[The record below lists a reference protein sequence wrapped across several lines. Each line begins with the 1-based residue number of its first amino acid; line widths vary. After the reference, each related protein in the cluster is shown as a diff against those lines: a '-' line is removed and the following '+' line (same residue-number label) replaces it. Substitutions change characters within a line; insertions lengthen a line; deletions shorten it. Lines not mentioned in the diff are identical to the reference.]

1 MTQTSAVMV
10 RERILE
16 LRDEMGQLED
26 KRRELRTKLEECERN
41 SLYSGLFAW
50 HNARKCKR
58 VKRRLRRVESAIGH
72 KGDAL
77 GKLGAIQAMESS

>member
-26 KRRELRTKLEECERN
+26 KRRELRTKLEECERK
-41 SLYSGLFAW
+41 SLYSGRCA
-50 HNARKCKR
+50 
-58 VKRRLRRVESAIGH
+58 
-72 KGDAL
+72 
-77 GKLGAIQAMESS
+77 